1 MIETYGSDQI
11 LFLLIVMAITATIA
25 GFFAGFFGIG
35 GGIITVPCLFYI
47 FNSIGIDKS
56 LIMHLSVGTSFA
68 IIVPTGMM
76 SAVSYTHLTL
86 PTNREV

>member
-1 MIETYGSDQI
+1 MIETFGSDQVI
-11 LFLLIVMAITATIA
+11 FLLIVMALTATVA

-56 LIMHLSVGTSFA
+56 ED
-68 IIVPTGMM
+68 PN
-76 SAVSYTHLTL
+76 VSKQSTL
-86 PTNREV
+86 LPFLKVC